1 MLRSRPI
8 ARKGPVIL
16 SVKNKTSKHPRSILE
31 ASRVNIINSPVT
43 MSKPVSVIV
52 IGGSHAGLAVSQKL
66 LRQTPKVAVTLISP
80 SDEYY
85 FNIAAPRFLVKPNSL
100 APSKYLYSIPD
111 AFRDYPAGSF
121 TFVKGLVTK
130 IDYTTNS
137 VVVARS
143 AGSLAAAVSSYN
155 FDYLVIASGS
165 STPATLG
172 QEGVRLP
179 FKATAFENIRKAI
192 YEAQVKLAGAQR
204 VVIGGGGPLGVE
216 IAGELAE
223 APGSKKVTLV
233 SRSNVLLDGATAA
246 VQRTAMSLLKGKN
259 VDVLTGTTVEEAVY
273 EPDTQTWKVKL
284 STGKTYTADAYIA
297 TTGNVPNNEF
307 IPKAC
312 LNSQG
317 WVNVDEQL
325 RVVENGVSRNE
336 TYAVGDITCHPY
348 RLLSRVSLQGQTVA
362 SNIAATIERNSRIMT
377 YSTEAQKKMMVVPVG
392 QSTGTGHLGGWTLFG
407 CLVWFFKGKDFL
419 TYEAPKFLRGQMR

>member
-1 MLRSRPI
+1 
-8 ARKGPVIL
+8 
-16 SVKNKTSKHPRSILE
+16 
-31 ASRVNIINSPVT
+31 
-43 MSKPVSVIV
+43 MSKRVSVIV

-66 LRQTPKVAVTLISP
+66 LRQTPKAAITLISP

-85 FNIAAPRFLVKPNSL
+85 FNIAAPRFLVKPQSL
-100 APSKYLYSIPD
+100 LPSKYLYSIPD
-111 AFRDYPAGSF
+111 AFREYPEGSF

-130 IDYTTNS
+130 IDYTTKS
-137 VVVARS
+137 VAVVLS
-143 AGSLAAAVSSYN
+143 AGSTAAATASSYN

-179 FKATAFENIRKAI
+179 FKVTAFEDIRKAI
-192 YEAQVKLAGAQR
+192 YEAQAKLTGAQR
-204 VVIGGGGPLGVE
+204 VVVGGAGPLGIE

-223 APGSKKVTLV
+223 APGFKKVTLV
-233 SRSNVLLDGATAA
+233 SRSDVLLEGATAPM
-246 VQRTAMSLLKGKN
+246 QRRAMSLLKWKN
-259 VDVLTGTTVEEAVY
+259 VDVLTGTTVDGAEY
-273 EPDTQTWKVKL
+273 ESRTQTWKVKL
-284 STGKTYTADAYIA
+284 SSGKTYIADAYIA
-297 TTGNVPNNEF
+297 ATGTIPNNEF
-307 IPKAC
+307 IPKDY

-325 RVVENGVSRNE
+325 RVVKNGVSRSD

-362 SNIAATIERNSRIMT
+362 LNIAAAIEQSSRIIT
-377 YSTEAQKKMMVVPVG
+377 YSTEVQKKMLVVPVG
-392 QSTGTGHLGGWTLFG
+392 ESTGTGHLGGWTLFG
-407 CLVWFFKGKDFL
+407 CLVWFFKGRDFL

>member
-1 MLRSRPI
+1 
-8 ARKGPVIL
+8 
-16 SVKNKTSKHPRSILE
+16 
-31 ASRVNIINSPVT
+31 
-43 MSKPVSVIV
+43 MSKRVSVIV

-66 LRQTPKVAVTLISP
+66 LRQTPKAAITLISP

-85 FNIAAPRFLVKPNSL
+85 FNIAAPRFLVKPKCL
-100 APSKYLYSIPD
+100 PPSKYLYSIPD

-130 IDYTTNS
+130 IDYTTKS
-137 VVVARS
+137 VAVALS
-143 AGSLAAAVSSYN
+143 AGSLAAAAVSSYS

-179 FKATAFENIRKAI
+179 FKATAFEDIRKAI
-192 YEAQVKLAGAQR
+192 YEAQAKLAGAQR
-204 VVIGGGGPLGVE
+204 VVIGGAGPLGIE

-223 APGSKKVTLV
+223 APGSKKITLV
-233 SRSNVLLDGATAA
+233 SRPNVLLEGTTAA
-246 VQRTAMSLLKGKN
+246 MQRTAMSLLKWKN
-259 VDVLTGTTVEEAVY
+259 VDILTGTTVEEAVY

-297 TTGNVPNNEF
+297 TTGTVPNNEF
-307 IPKAC
+307 IPKGC

-325 RVVENGVSRNE
+325 RVVENGVSRND

-362 SNIAATIERNSRIMT
+362 SNIAAAIERNSRIMT

-392 QSTGTGHLGGWTLFG
+392 QSTGTRHLGGWTLFG

>member
-1 MLRSRPI
+1 
-8 ARKGPVIL
+8 
-16 SVKNKTSKHPRSILE
+16 
-31 ASRVNIINSPVT
+31 
-43 MSKPVSVIV
+43 MSKRVSVII

-66 LRQTPKVAVTLISP
+66 LRQTPKAAITLINP

-85 FNIAAPRFLVKPNSL
+85 FNIAAPRFLVKPQTL
-100 APSKYLYSIPD
+100 PPSKYLYSIPD

-130 IDYTTNS
+130 IDYTTKS
-137 VVVARS
+137 VAVALS
-143 AGSLAAAVSSYN
+143 AGSPDASTASSYK

-172 QEGVRLP
+172 QEGVQLP
-179 FKATAFENIRKAI
+179 FKATAWKDIRKAI
-192 YEAQVKLAGAQR
+192 HEAQVKLAGARR
-204 VVIGGGGPLGVE
+204 VVIGGAGPLGVE

-233 SRSNVLLDGATAA
+233 SRTNVLLEGATAP

-259 VDVLTGTTVEEAVY
+259 VDFFTGTTVEEAVC
-273 EPDTQTWKVKL
+273 ESHSQTWKVKL

-297 TTGNVPNNEF
+297 TTGTVPNNEF
-307 IPKAC
+307 IPKSC

-325 RVVENGVSRNE
+325 RVVENGVSRND

-362 SNIAATIERNSRIMT
+362 SNIATAIERSSLIMT

-419 TYEAPKFLRGQMR
+419 TYEAPKFLRGQVR

>member
-1 MLRSRPI
+1 
-8 ARKGPVIL
+8 
-16 SVKNKTSKHPRSILE
+16 
-31 ASRVNIINSPVT
+31 
-43 MSKPVSVIV
+43 MSKRASVIV

-66 LRQTPKVAVTLISP
+66 LRQTPKAAITLISP

-85 FNIAAPRFLVKPNSL
+85 FNIAAPRFLVKPKSL
-100 APSKYLYSIPD
+100 PPSRYLYSIPD
-111 AFRDYPAGSF
+111 AFREYPAGSF

-130 IDYTTNS
+130 IDYTTKS
-137 VVVARS
+137 VVVLS
-143 AGSLAAAVSSYN
+143 AGSPAATTASSYH

-179 FKATAFENIRKAI
+179 FKATAFEDIRKAI
-192 YEAQVKLAGAQR
+192 LEAQAKLADAQR
-204 VVIGGGGPLGVE
+204 VVIGGAGPLGVE

-223 APGSKKVTLV
+223 APGPKKVTLV
-233 SRSNVLLDGATAA
+233 SRSNVLLEGAT
-246 VQRTAMSLLKGKN
+246 VPMQRTAMSLLKCKN
-259 VDVLTGTTVEEAVY
+259 VDVLTGTTVEGAAY
-273 EPDTQTWKVKL
+273 ESHTQTWKVKL

-297 TTGNVPNNEF
+297 TTGTVPNNEF
-307 IPKAC
+307 IPKGY
-312 LNSQG
+312 LDSQG

-325 RVVENGVSRNE
+325 RIIENGVSRSD
-336 TYAVGDITCHPY
+336 TYAIGDITCHPY

-362 SNIAATIERNSRIMT
+362 SNIAAAIEQNSQIMT